1 MHNKLE
7 KIKIAIFISGRGS
20 NMESL
25 IKASKKM
32 EIVHVTNLKEKI
44 YATPAVVDSKIYIR
58 SADHLWSF
66 GE

>member
-25 IKASKKM
+25 IKASKNQKFPASVSVV
-32 EIVHVTNLKEKI
+32 ITNNEFAKGIQLVKNH
-44 YATPAVVDSKIYIR
+44 D
-58 SADHLWSF
+58 
-66 GE
+66 